1 MGKSLGVRT
10 SPIAGRWYP
19 ADAQHLAAQVDR
31 YMAEAR
37 LPAIEGN
44 VIGVMAPHAG
54 YQYSGPVA
62 AYAFATLR
70 GLQPELAVVISPM
83 HYPYAAPLL
92 TTAHSAYATPL
103 GDIPV
108 DVAALSALDEIL
120 RGVLG
125 HGMTRIANDEE
136 HSLEIELPF
145 LQRVLAGDFKLLP
158 VMVRDPSRRTAQA
171 LGEALASILSGR
183 RSILVAS
190 TDLSHFYPQRV
201 AKVLDDEVLKAVANF
216 NPGGVLEVEEQGR
229 GFACG
234 RGALAAVMWAAH
246 ALGADQARLLHY
258 ATSADVTGD
267 TSSVV
272 GYGAAVFTKN
282 TEE

>member
-108 DVAALSALDEIL
+108 DVAALSALDETL

-145 LQRVLAGDFKLLP
+145 LQRVLAGEFKLLP

-234 RGALAAVMWAAH
+234 RGALAAVMWAAR